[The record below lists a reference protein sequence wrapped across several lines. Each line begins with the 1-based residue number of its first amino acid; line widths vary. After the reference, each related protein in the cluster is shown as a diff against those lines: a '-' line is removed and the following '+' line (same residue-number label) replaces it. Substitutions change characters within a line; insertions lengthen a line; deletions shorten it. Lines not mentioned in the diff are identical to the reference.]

1 VLLNPAGR
9 GATLCAVRAEPDASD
24 NEASAIPTTQ
34 RIDRAALVRAIAWA
48 QAAYRACD
56 VCAEKCGVDRLAGP
70 AGVCGL
76 GVEGRVYKE
85 YIHFGEERRLV
96 PSHTVYLSGCNFR
109 CAFCSDW
116 AQVVAP
122 LAHGVALSPRA
133 LAHRIGQ
140 RRGEGARN
148 VNFVGGLPDV
158 NVLYLLR
165 VLEHVADDTNVVW
178 NTNLWTTETAI
189 DHLVDLVGTWLVD
202 VKFGND
208 ICARKLSRSK
218 DYWATTTRLFEH
230 LGAALARPERAGR
243 GVLVRHLLMPGHL
256 ECCTKPALLWLAERA
271 PTAPVN
277 LMTGYLPYRLG
288 ANAQASKR
296 PTAHRMV
303 SAEVTEALRFFSSLG
318 FADAMVDGQAALEC
332 ALLDPGSSAGVAVVP

>member
-1 VLLNPAGR
+1 MP
-9 GATLCAVRAEPDASD
+9 AEP
-24 NEASAIPTTQ
+24 PTVNK
-34 RIDRAALVRAIAWA
+34 IDRVALARAIAWA
-48 QAAYRACD
+48 TRAYSACD

-85 YIHFGEERRLV
+85 YLHFGEERRLV

-116 AQVVAP
+116 SQVVEP

-140 RRGEGARN
+140 RRAEGARN

-165 VLEHVADDTNVVW
+165 VLEQVADDTNVVW

-189 DHLVDLVGTWLVD
+189 DHLVDLVTTWLVD

-208 ICARKLSRSK
+208 TCARKLSRSK

-230 LGAALARPERAGR
+230 LVGTLCHREGR

-256 ECCTKPALLWLAERA
+256 ECCTKPVLRWLAEHARD
-271 PTAPVN
+271 TPVN

-288 ANAQASKR
+288 THADTRDR
-296 PTAHRMV
+296 PTAHRMP
-303 SAEVTEALRFFSSLG
+303 SAEVAEALRFFQRLG
-318 FADAMVDGQAALEC
+318 FADAMVDGQDAPEC
-332 ALLDPGSSAGVAVVP
+332 ALVAPGSSEPANGR